1 MVVTHYPIGEVCLPR
16 IESTVIING
25 DVEKTYALAKN
36 VEAFPEFM
44 PDVKSV
50 TILERSEDGKELV
63 TEFVGIVK
71 EFKTTLKWVEE
82 DVWDDEAKTCR
93 FKLRKGDFKSYSGTW
108 TFEPVD
114 GGTKYTSVIDFE
126 YDIPMLG
133 PLLKALVARKMQQ
146 NIDGMLRAIKE
157 KVESE

>member
-1 MVVTHYPIGEVCLPR
+1 MPR
-16 IESTVIING
+16 IESSVTIKG
-25 DVEKTYALAKN
+25 DVEKTYALARN

-50 TILERSEDGKELV
+50 TILERSEDGKRLV

-82 DVWDDEAKTCR
+82 DVWDDEAKTCH
-93 FKLRKGDFKSYSGTW
+93 FKLRKGDFKSYSGMW

-126 YDIPMLG
+126 YDIPMIG

-146 NIDGMLRAIKE
+146 NIDGMLRAIKQQ
-157 KVESE
+157 VESDQA

>member
-1 MVVTHYPIGEVCLPR
+1 MPR
-16 IESTVIING
+16 IESSVIING

-50 TILERSEDGKELV
+50 TILERSADGKELV

-71 EFKTTLKWVEE
+71 EFKTTIKWVEE

-93 FKLRKGDFKSYSGTW
+93 FKLRKGDFKSYSGVW

-114 GGTKYTSVIDFE
+114 EGTRYTSVIDFE

-146 NIDGMLRAIKE
+146 NIDGMLRAIKAQ
-157 KVESE
+157 VESE

>member
-1 MVVTHYPIGEVCLPR
+1 MPR
-16 IESTVIING
+16 IESTIVING
-25 DVEKTYALAKN
+25 DLEKTYALAKN

-50 TILERSEDGKELV
+50 TILDRSPDGNKLI

-82 DVWDDEAKTCR
+82 DQWDDEAKTCH
-93 FKLRKGDFKSYSGTW
+93 FKLVKGDFKSYSGVW
-108 TFEPVD
+108 TFEPVEE
-114 GGTKYTSVIDFE
+114 GTKYTSVIDFE
-126 YDIPMLG
+126 YDIPMIG

-157 KVESE
+157 RVESE

>member
-1 MVVTHYPIGEVCLPR
+1 MPR
-16 IESTVIING
+16 VESTIVING

-36 VEAFPEFM
+36 VEAFPQFM

-50 TILERSEDGKELV
+50 TILERSEDGSKLV

-82 DVWDDEAKTCR
+82 DQWDDQAKTCR
-93 FKLRKGDFKSYSGTW
+93 FKLVKGDFKTYSGLW
-108 TFEPVD
+108 TFEPVN
-114 GGTKYTSVIDFE
+114 GGTRYTSVIDFE
-126 YDIPMLG
+126 YDIPMIG

-146 NIDGMLRAIKE
+146 NIDNMLRAIKE
-157 KVESE
+157 QVESE

>member
-1 MVVTHYPIGEVCLPR
+1 V
-16 IESTVIING
+16 ING
-25 DVEKTYALAKN
+25 DLEKTYALAKN
-36 VEAFPEFM
+36 VEAFPDFM
-44 PDVKSV
+44 PDVKRV
-50 TILERSEDGKELV
+50 TVLERSEDGSKLV

-82 DVWDDEAKTCR
+82 DDWDDQAKTCR
-93 FKLRKGDFKSYSGTW
+93 FKLVRGDFKTYSGVW
-108 TFEPVD
+108 TFEAVN

-126 YDIPMLG
+126 YDIPMIG

-157 KVESE
+157 QVESE

>member
-1 MVVTHYPIGEVCLPR
+1 MPR
-16 IESTVIING
+16 IESSVLIKGNL
-25 DVEKTYALAKN
+25 DKTYALAKN

-50 TILERSEDGKELV
+50 TVLERGEDGNSVL

-71 EFKTTLKWVEE
+71 EFRTTLKWVEE
-82 DVWDDEAKTCR
+82 DHWDDEAKTCR
-93 FKLRKGDFKSYSGTW
+93 FKLRKGDFKSYEGEW
-108 TFEPVD
+108 TFEALD
-114 GGTKYTSVIDFE
+114 GGTKFTSVIDFE
-126 YDIPMLG
+126 YDIPMIG

-157 KVESE
+157 QVESG

>member
-1 MVVTHYPIGEVCLPR
+1 ML
-16 IESTVIING
+16 ING

-50 TILERSEDGKELV
+50 TILERSDDGRNLV
-63 TEFVGIVK
+63 TEFVGIIK
-71 EFKTTLKWVEE
+71 EFKATIKWVEE
-82 DVWDDEAKTCR
+82 DEWDDEAKTCR
-93 FKLRKGDFKSYSGTW
+93 FKLRKGDFKSYSGVW
-108 TFEPVD
+108 TFEPAD

-126 YDIPMLG
+126 YDIPMIG

-146 NIDGMLRAIKE
+146 NIDGMLAAIKRQ
-157 KVESE
+157 VEGG